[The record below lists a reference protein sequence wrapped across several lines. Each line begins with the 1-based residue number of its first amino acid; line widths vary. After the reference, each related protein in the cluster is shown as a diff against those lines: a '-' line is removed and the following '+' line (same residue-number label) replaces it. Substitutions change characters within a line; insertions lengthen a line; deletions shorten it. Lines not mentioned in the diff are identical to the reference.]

1 MTDPRPEPLIIEP
14 SSGAPAQL
22 FVVLHGESAAPDQVL
37 HLVAAIRQAFP
48 QALIVQP
55 YGPFGE
61 GLARRWITR
70 SDPDAEAYVGL
81 VTEAGIALA
90 GEVRAWQRSHDLRG
104 QQTALMGFSEGAAV
118 ALEAVCAD
126 RGLAGR
132 ALLFSTRFATLPQVA
147 PAQTTLHL
155 LHGAADRVAPV
166 DQAQQVHGHLAELG
180 GDATLDMA
188 ANVGHELHDALIRQA
203 IVRLQNYLPRRSW
216 EAVMGAPDV
225 QVDEYDADSGTAS
238 DGDAEGGGTLH

>member
-1 MTDPRPEPLIIEP
+1 MSDPRPEPLIIEP

-22 FVVLHGESAAPDQVL
+22 FVVLHGEAAAPDQVL

-55 YGPFGE
+55 YGPFGA
-61 GLARRWITR
+61 GAARRWISR
-70 SDPDAEAYVGL
+70 ADPDAEAYVGL
-81 VTEAGIALA
+81 VAEAGIALA
-90 GEVRAWQRSHDLRG
+90 GEIQALQRSYGLRG
-104 QQTALMGFSEGAAV
+104 QQTALIGFSEGAAV

-126 RGLAGR
+126 AGLAGR
-132 ALLFSTRFATLPQVA
+132 ALLFSARFATLPQAA

-155 LHGAADRVAPV
+155 LHGAADRVAPM

-188 ANVGHELHDALIRQA
+188 SNVGHELHEALIRQA
-203 IVRLQNYLPRRSW
+203 IVRLQTYLPRRSW
-216 EAVMGAPDV
+216 EAVMGAPDA
-225 QVDEYDADSGTAS
+225 QVDEYDASDAAS
-238 DGDAEGGGTLH
+238 AGQAGDGRTLH